1 MKFLEWLLSK
11 LNGKKATI
19 VALIMT
25 TTAFLSLK
33 MVIDL
38 DTQVYIDTMITILA
52 FGANYANARIAGRSK

>member
-25 TTAFLSLK
+25 TTSFLTLK
-33 MVIDL
+33 TVIDM
-38 DTQVYIDTMITILA
+38 DTQVYIDTMVTVLA
-52 FGANYANARIAGRSK
+52 FGANVANAKIAGRSK